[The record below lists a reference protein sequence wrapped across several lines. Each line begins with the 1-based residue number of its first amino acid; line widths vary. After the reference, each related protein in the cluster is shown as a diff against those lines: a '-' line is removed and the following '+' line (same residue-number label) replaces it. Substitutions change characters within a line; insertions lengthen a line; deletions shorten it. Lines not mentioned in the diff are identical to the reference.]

1 MICLILYK
9 IIVIFIF
16 HEPCYRF
23 SSQVGQEVKT
33 GGKQEPVFVEAAE
46 HLRAQTNP
54 PKTPPLKTI
63 EEGS

>member
-1 MICLILYK
+1 MIRLTIYKLIL
-9 IIVIFIF
+9 IVIF
-16 HEPCYRF
+16 HEPSYRF

-33 GGKQEPVFVEAAE
+33 GEKQEPVFVEAAE